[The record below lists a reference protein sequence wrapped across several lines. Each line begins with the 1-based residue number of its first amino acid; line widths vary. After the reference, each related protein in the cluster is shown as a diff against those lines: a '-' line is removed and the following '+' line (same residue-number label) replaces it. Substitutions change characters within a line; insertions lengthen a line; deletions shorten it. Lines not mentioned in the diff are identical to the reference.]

1 MEQVDTTNKK
11 KYNSK
16 EDSNVYSR
24 NQNNV
29 PEIKS
34 IFVWS
39 CRLYNIV
46 TENSIRKDFL
56 NWNWEWKM
64 KGKENVKSKTVTICI
79 HILCSIYM
87 LKISDEEKG
96 KTQNNTLFAY

>member
-46 TENSIRKDFL
+46 TEKLHKERLSELKLRMKNGRKR
-56 NWNWEWKM
+56 K
-64 KGKENVKSKTVTICI
+64 C
-79 HILCSIYM
+79 
-87 LKISDEEKG
+87 EK
-96 KTQNNTLFAY
+96 